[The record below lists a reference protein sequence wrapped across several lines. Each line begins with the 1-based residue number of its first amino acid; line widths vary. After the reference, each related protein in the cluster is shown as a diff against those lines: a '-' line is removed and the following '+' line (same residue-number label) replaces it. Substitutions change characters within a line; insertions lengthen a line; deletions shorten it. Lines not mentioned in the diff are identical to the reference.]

1 MYFYGSIGVC
11 PRFMASVGWPFGDNS
26 SNFRMFTTP
35 ENRSNIFV
43 PAKPMD
49 LSQIHSHS
57 VDVPNSHWFDD
68 EMEVTPIFWNQ
79 F

>member
-1 MYFYGSIGVC
+1 
-11 PRFMASVGWPFGDNS
+11 
-26 SNFRMFTTP
+26 MFTTP

-68 EMEVTPIFWNQ
+68 DMEVTPNFLEPILNDEQ
-79 F
+79 